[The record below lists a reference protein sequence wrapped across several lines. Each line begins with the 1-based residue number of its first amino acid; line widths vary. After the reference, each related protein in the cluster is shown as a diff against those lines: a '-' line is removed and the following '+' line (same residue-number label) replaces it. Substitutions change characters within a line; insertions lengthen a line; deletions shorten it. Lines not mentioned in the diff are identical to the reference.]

1 MMRLGIL
8 SLFGSWFA
16 GPGEIAVVALMSTAL
31 LIIIVYSYFFYK
43 NRQKQAH
50 SRLMK
55 KKFDSYLLRLSLDDR
70 ELAYIL
76 KMIAFLESED
86 LKYHMLTDK
95 RTFSHCADSLAQK
108 EKIPDGLRSA
118 LEKKLNFPSRVLAVN
133 YFSSDELPVGMP
145 ALLIFGENNKY
156 SAVIEENKKDSIIL
170 RTKRSLPPLRE
181 GTPLNVYFHD
191 NQKIF
196 TINTNVLSGEENKIS
211 LSHSLLQSQKRRAFQ
226 RKKIKLPVMVK
237 HLDLDEMALHS
248 YVIDISEGGASLENP
263 DFHFK
268 KHDRILLYYHID
280 TDEGFQIRGEVL
292 RLSAKGRVIH
302 IIFLDRDL
310 TIRSRIKT
318 IVK

>member
-1 MMRLGIL
+1 MMRPGIL
-8 SLFGSWFA
+8 SLFGSWLA
-16 GPGEIAVVALMSTAL
+16 SPAEIAVLTLMIAALVGVITC
-31 LIIIVYSYFFYK
+31 SYLFYK
-43 NRQKQAH
+43 KRQKQVH

-55 KKFDSYLLRLSLDDR
+55 VKFDSYLLRLNLEER
-70 ELAYIL
+70 ELAYINKL
-76 KMIAFLESED
+76 SVFLESED
-86 LKYHMLTDK
+86 LKYHMITDK
-95 RTFSHCADSLAQK
+95 RTFSQCADSLAKK
-108 EKIPDGLRSA
+108 EKMPAGLRST
-118 LEKKLNFPSRVLAVN
+118 LEKKLNFPSKIQAVN

-156 SAVIEENKKDSIIL
+156 SAAVEENNLDSIVL
-170 RTKRSLPPLRE
+170 QTKRELPPLRE

-191 NQKIF
+191 NQKIL
-196 TINTNVLSGEENKIS
+196 TMNTNVLSGEETRVS

-226 RKKIKLPVMVK
+226 RKKLKLPILVK

-248 YVIDISEGGASLENP
+248 YIIDISEGGASLENP
-263 DFHFK
+263 DYHFK

-292 RLSAKGRVIH
+292 RLSAKGRIIH